1 MVKERKGK
9 KNDAIREG
17 ELSVDGKMELIKS
30 VAEGGEIIGE
40 DELRNMLESG
50 KKIFAYDGFE
60 PSGLAHIP
68 FGLLRAEN
76 IKIMLRAGIKFKLW
90 LADYFAFINNK
101 LGGDLDRI
109 KKAGEYFVEVWKAC
123 GVDMSKVEIIWA
135 SDRMNSLKYWDRV
148 LKIAKETTLNR
159 SIRATTIMGRKEGEL
174 QSTAQLF
181 YPSMQA
187 SDIFELDIDICQLGL
202 DQRRANILGRE
213 MADKLNWKK
222 PVVVSHHMILGLQ
235 GIQTGVSKEEIMIAS
250 KMSKSKPE
258 SCIYMHDTEEEIK
271 RKIGKAY
278 CPEKIIE
285 GNPLF
290 DYLRYLIF
298 KRYSKIKI
306 ERLAKFG
313 GNLEV
318 FYDELVKIYEEGK
331 LHPMDLKNTTAYYI
345 NEMIKPVREYF
356 ETNKRAKELYE
367 EVKKYSVT
375 R

>member
-1 MVKERKGK
+1 MIKRLSAEERF
-9 KNDAIREG
+9 
-17 ELSVDGKMELIKS
+17 ELIKN

-40 DELRNMLESG
+40 EELKEMLSSG
-50 KKIFAYDGFE
+50 KRLIAYDGFE

-76 IKIMLRAGIKFKLW
+76 LKLMLKAGINFKLY

-101 LGGDLDRI
+101 LGGDLERI
-109 KKAGEYFVEVWKAC
+109 KRAGEYFIEVWKAC
-123 GVDMSKVEIIWA
+123 GVDTEKVEIIWA
-135 SDRMNSLKYWDRV
+135 SDIMNKLEYWDRV

-159 SIRATTIMGRKEGEL
+159 SVRATTIMGRKEGEL

-181 YPSMQA
+181 YPSMQV
-187 SDIFELDIDICQLGL
+187 SDIFDLDVDICQLGL

-213 MADKLNWKK
+213 IANKLKWKK

-235 GIQTGVSKEEIMIAS
+235 GIQEGANKDEVLMAS

-258 SCIYMHDTEEEIK
+258 TCIYMHDSKEDIK
-271 RKIGKAY
+271 RKINKAY

-290 DYLRYLIF
+290 DYLKYLIF
-298 KRYSKIKI
+298 KKYEKIKI
-306 ERLAKFG
+306 NRPEKFG
-313 GNLEV
+313 GDLELN
-318 FYDELVKIYEEGK
+318 YKELIEIYEGGK
-331 LHPMDLKNTTAYYI
+331 LHPADLKNSVAFYL
-345 NEMIKPVREYF
+345 NEMVTPVREYF
-356 ETNKRAKELYE
+356 EKNKRAKELYE
-367 EVKKYSVT
+367 EVKRYSIT